1 MTLSRRGILG
11 GVEME
16 ARGRVTARIRGR
28 GMTASNHEHTK
39 QGGDCCEE
47 GSRVMETVE
56 LQN

>member
-47 GSRVMETVE
+47 GSRVMETV
-56 LQN
+56 